1 MNLLFL
7 MRSRFGKRK
16 IVTSF
21 LVLALGALASLSTAL
36 GGNRDHSS
44 GHARGGGLV
53 DEGLVD
59 VGDHTTSGNGST
71 DKGIKLLVSTDGE
84 QQVAGCD
91 TLHLKILACVTGKL
105 KHLSS
110 QVLHDGRSVD
120 GSGGTNALL
129 AVHTSLQET
138 VDTTD
143 RELQTST
150 AGPRLGCALG
160 AGSLSS
166 LSSLAALAALSS
178 FSSFSSSEIHF
189 D

>member
-71 DKGIKLLVSTDGE
+71 DEGVKLLVSTDGE
-84 QQVAGCD
+84 QQVTGRD
-91 TLHLKILACVTGKL
+91 TLHLKVLGSISSKL
-105 KHLSS
+105 QNLSTE
-110 QVLHDGRSVD
+110 VFKDGGAVYSS
-120 GSGGTNALL
+120 GSTDTVVCLDAL
-129 AVHTSLQET
+129 LQET
-138 VDTTD
+138 VN
-143 RELQTST
+143 
-150 AGPRLGCALG
+150 
-160 AGSLSS
+160 
-166 LSSLAALAALSS
+166 
-178 FSSFSSSEIHF
+178 IK
-189 D
+189 